1 MAKITIRPPL
11 HLPIIIHWIWA
22 PRRFIHS
29 YNRPTGILNTTLE
42 DDDGVDGAFLQSVYI
57 DHNFLIFNIYSTLHV
72 NPLMIVRGQLNR
84 RSLWTG
90 HEAKEEEPVPLSC
103 TYHPAM
109 QNAPYQY
116 INTSD
121 HVPIINA
128 DHFAINPSQSSR
140 YI

>member
-1 MAKITIRPPL
+1 
-11 HLPIIIHWIWA
+11 
-22 PRRFIHS
+22 
-29 YNRPTGILNTTLE
+29 
-42 DDDGVDGAFLQSVYI
+42 
-57 DHNFLIFNIYSTLHV
+57 
-72 NPLMIVRGQLNR
+72 MIVRGQLNR

-128 DHFAINPSQSSR
+128 DHFAINPSQSLDISKGGYTCEYTMIQR
-140 YI
+140 TIAIKDLRNDHPGMQYSN